1 MKRTFHL
8 MDNGGGELARYVV
21 PVHRE
26 LRGKRAT
33 YTASR
38 ETNSITAPLKPQ

>member
-8 MDNGGGELARYVV
+8 IDNRGCELARYVV
-21 PVHRE
+21 PVRPE

-33 YTASR
+33 YTANR